1 VIHVPQSERMRAALE
16 EARRRH
22 ARALLAAV
30 ERAASGRLRAAEA
43 ELEDKA
49 RQAGAECQAWM
60 SVAQSHEAVTA
71 GLRGT
76 LEQLVLRPPAR
87 PRPWACAAPE
97 RGVAPFCIRRAR
109 PRRPEAG
116 GRGRGGR
123 RRAGRWRCGARAS
136 GARLGGP
143 ADGRETGEV
152 DPRRREE
159 LERAPLLRAAH
170 SSALA
175 AGEIGFPFAFASV
188 LLEIGFLPTSC
199 IPCSREANSICL
211 SKMHIDC

>member
-30 ERAASGRLRAAEA
+30 ERAASGRLRASEA

-60 SVAQSHEAVTA
+60 SVAQSHEAIAA

-76 LEQLVLRPPAR
+76 LEQLVLRPPTR

-109 PRRPEAG
+109 PRWPEAG
-116 GRGRGGR
+116 GEVEVRSSSERGEAGRAGGWEGDGRG
-123 RRAGRWRCGARAS
+123 
-136 GARLGGP
+136 
-143 ADGRETGEV
+143 
-152 DPRRREE
+152 
-159 LERAPLLRAAH
+159 
-170 SSALA
+170 
-175 AGEIGFPFAFASV
+175 
-188 LLEIGFLPTSC
+188 
-199 IPCSREANSICL
+199 
-211 SKMHIDC
+211 